1 MQFRTVD
8 VFVKPRHDLQTKS
21 IVGGIITLIAATC
34 SISLLVAQLFWYMVG
49 TTRQSLHVT
58 ESRSIPMLPP
68 PPSTTGGES
77 TATTADRRRHQY
89 HDRLV
94 MEQDKGK
101 IPVTIHVTFPHLNC
115 DVLQVQWNDAALQ
128 PEDFDPIHSPS
139 RSLDLRKPRS
149 TELISAGLL
158 KTKEQHQQHLKE
170 IRKDHGTLG
179 CTLHTVLRLP
189 IVAGSLTISMTRKA
203 WNDAARAMMMHAQ
216 QQQFLRD
223 SSSSGGGGGGGTVM
237 PVLNVSHYI
246 HSIQF
251 GTPFPPQAAS
261 YPLESKWHVVDN
273 PTSIMTGISSLY
285 LQVKLIPTLY
295 QRGAP
300 FVFFLGGLGT
310 FHQETYQLSLVDHPI
325 KAETLLSTGIPYLP
339 GLTIAYDFTALAVHH
354 THDARDNILVF
365 LSSLVSIV
373 GGAFVTVGLLTGC
386 LVRSAQAALSKKI
399 D

>member
-49 TTRQSLHVT
+49 TTRQSLHIT
-58 ESRSIPMLPP
+58 ESRSIPMLSPP
-68 PPSTTGGES
+68 PF
-77 TATTADRRRHQY
+77 TAAAAARRKY
-89 HDRLV
+89 HDRLL
-94 MEQDKGK
+94 MEIDKGK

-115 DVLQVQWNDAALQ
+115 DLLQVQWNDAALQ
-128 PEDFDPIHSPS
+128 PEDLDPIHSPS
-139 RSLDLRKPRS
+139 QSLELRKPRS
-149 TELISAGLL
+149 TELIAAGLL

-170 IRKDHGTLG
+170 IRQGTLG
-179 CTLHTVLRLP
+179 CTVQTVLRIP

-203 WNDAARAMMMHAQ
+203 WNDAARAMMIHAQ
-216 QQQFLRD
+216 QQQLLLRD
-223 SSSSGGGGGGGTVM
+223 SGGGGGGTLTIKSDNVM

-261 YPLESKWHVVDN
+261 HPLESKWHVVDS
-273 PTSIMTGISSLY
+273 PMSIMTGVASLY

-295 QRGAP
+295 QRGT
-300 FVFFLGGLGT
+300 LGGLLGT
-310 FHQETYQLSLVDHPI
+310 HRQETYQVSLVDHPI

-354 THDARDNILVF
+354 THDERDNFFVF
-365 LSSLVSIV
+365 VSSLVSIV